1 MLLKRIPVLTIFRR
15 GMTSCVPFSKML
27 RKTLLRSLELPIS
40 LLSFWIGT
48 TLLAL
53 KTSVWTLKNASL
65 KLTLAPSNSI
75 LVLQALFFKR
85 ALKMSTSRTI
95 LLPNLLRTTLIVE
108 ITLLNKR
115 QLKYYLVIGFFF
127 FFNNLSMR
135 SVVLDHLN
143 LSKYI

>member
-15 GMTSCVPFSKML
+15 GMMSCVPFSKKL
-27 RKTLLRSLELPIS
+27 RKTLLRSLELPIN
-40 LLSFWIGT
+40 LLSFWTRT

-65 KLTLAPSNSI
+65 KLTSAPSSSI
-75 LVLQALFFKR
+75 LVLQALFFRR
-85 ALKMSTSRTI
+85 ALKMSTSRMM
-95 LLPNLLRTTLIVE
+95 LLPNLLRTSLILE
-108 ITLLNKR
+108 ITLLSKR
-115 QLKYYLVIGFFF
+115 QLKYYLVIVFFF
-127 FFNNLSMR
+127 FFKYLSMR